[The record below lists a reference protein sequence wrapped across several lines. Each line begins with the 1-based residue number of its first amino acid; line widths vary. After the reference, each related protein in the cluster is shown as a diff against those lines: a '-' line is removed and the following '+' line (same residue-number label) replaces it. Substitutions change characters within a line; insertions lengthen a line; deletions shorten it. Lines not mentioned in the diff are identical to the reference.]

1 MRWQLCPC
9 AHGAVGWKEVLGVAV
24 RIDRTERGCQA
35 PAVVSRSSQW
45 NRGALRAVL
54 SLALCHPGVAQL
66 CTAAAAAPAPAEL
79 SLPRRVLAPSAGSQ
93 IRLRSCQVQQCWEEG
108 AGAGVGCGLCAVC
121 WRHSEHGGGS
131 SSSLRDH
138 REPCGTAVGR
148 RAEKGWG
155 EPFPAARVVGAR
167 GVSGAQTVLCNW
179 SSLILRETMFTD
191 RVLIDLTS

>member
-1 MRWQLCPC
+1 MKWQLCPC

-93 IRLRSCQVQQCWEEG
+93 IRLEELPGAAVLGGRSSSWCRLW
-108 AGAGVGCGLCAVC
+108 AVC

-131 SSSLRDH
+131 SSSLGDH

-155 EPFPAARVVGAR
+155 EPFPAARVVGAQ